1 MNNAAKDGMILVTA
15 LRNPPSVA
23 RLDADGWACLLTIA
37 RAELLIGTL
46 AHRLEGQQVPDRV
59 SAILADARI
68 NAGYQRRSALWEAEC
83 AARALST
90 YDGRMVLMKGT
101 AYVASDLRAGIGR
114 SIGDLDIMV
123 AESDLQH
130 IERLL
135 MTKGGWEWVK
145 EDAYDDA
152 YYRTHMHEL
161 PPMIHKERDRMIDVH
176 HTILP
181 KTAGPAPDP
190 AAILASAQIL
200 PIGGKVAT
208 QAAASNDRQ
217 GAPTD
222 AASQHIARLAA
233 SAAPRPSLSGEELFV
248 FAPADMAVHCAAH
261 LIADGELDGGLRN
274 LWDFHCLFSE
284 FSAADTRFEAQLL
297 ARADHHQLRPA
308 VQRACR
314 LANHLYGE
322 RSAALTITDRLF
334 IRRMTA
340 RDYLGR
346 GTRKATRLA
355 FYIRSHLLRM
365 PPVML
370 ARHLWT
376 KWRRGS

>member
-1 MNNAAKDGMILVTA
+1 MNGAAKNGMMLVTA
-15 LRNPPSVA
+15 LRDPASVA
-23 RLDADGWACLLTIA
+23 RLDADGWACLIAIA

-46 AHRLEGQQVPDRV
+46 AHRLAGQPAPERV
-59 SAILADARI
+59 CAILDDARI
-68 NAGYQRRSALWEAEC
+68 NAQYQRRSALWEAKC
-83 AARALST
+83 AKRALST

-101 AYVASDLRAGIGR
+101 AYVAADLRAGIGR

-123 AESDLQH
+123 AEDDLKDAEQ
-130 IERLL
+130 LL
-135 MTKGGWEWVK
+135 LTIGGWEWVK

-181 KTAGPAPDP
+181 KTAGPTPD
-190 AAILASAQIL
+190 
-200 PIGGKVAT
+200 
-208 QAAASNDRQ
+208 AAAMLDS
-217 GAPTD
+217 AIVTD
-222 AASQHIARLAA
+222 NGLHI
-233 SAAPRPSLSGEELFV
+233 
-248 FAPADMAVHCAAH
+248 FAPADMAIHCAAH

-274 LWDFHCLFSE
+274 LWDFHCLYSE
-284 FSAADTRFEAQLL
+284 SSAADTRFAAQLL
-297 ARADHHQLRPA
+297 TRADHHQLRSA

-314 LANHLYGE
+314 LANYLYGD
-322 RSAALTITDRLF
+322 RSARITITDRLF
-334 IRRMTA
+334 IRRLTA

-346 GTRKATRLA
+346 GSRKFTRLA

-376 KWRRGS
+376 KWRKGS